1 MATKLRWDDEKLKK
15 GLVQSAVKNR
25 GQWGFS
31 GELSDMWMENRIRS
45 SLDIDQE
52 EFERLQELGLSYGA
66 AKTKKDKKAVAKWKR
81 AETKHLKVMRDELK
95 KWMKSGKY
103 GRPAPGIEDSTV
115 IDRIDKLLLT
125 EKIKWTHGFR
135 APTPAQKKKWKA
147 DPQMELSYW
156 TKELNDLKRAKSKIR
171 KGNPGASATASSGI
185 GILKDRIDRAKEKI
199 KKQKAK

>member
-1 MATKLRWDDEKLKK
+1 
-15 GLVQSAVKNR
+15 
-25 GQWGFS
+25 
-31 GELSDMWMENRIRS
+31 
-45 SLDIDQE
+45 
-52 EFERLQELGLSYGA
+52 
-66 AKTKKDKKAVAKWKR
+66 
-81 AETKHLKVMRDELK
+81 
-95 KWMKSGKY
+95 MK
-103 GRPAPGIEDSTV
+103 I
-115 IDRIDKLLLT
+115 IDKIDIYLT